1 MSSNLNDI
9 LGTIEQLEKYFD
21 EYQQSLKKNSENI
34 IQNLSLTWKKM
45 QLELEEVK
53 KLEEA
58 IEVQNNELTELNT
71 KSDDLAKKI
80 EVLKSSKNGLQA
92 KTSELQK
99 SIEQISDELKGP
111 KIELEGLQSKLKI
124 FNDKIVSK
132 ESDNKLLDKKKI
144 DNENRERH
152 LRTEYS
158 EEKMKDLDL
167 KLNHLKRNNYFTSF
181 LIENSEEEISEVDIL
196 ATIMAQGSCNLNE
209 LKKLLS
215 VPPIMAVRTIKQL
228 AVKGIINLDEDT
240 NIITMP

>member
-21 EYQQSLKKNSENI
+21 EYLQAIKKNSDNI

-45 QLELEEVK
+45 QLEQEDVK
-53 KLEEA
+53 KLEEKME
-58 IEVQNNELTELNT
+58 IQNNELTELNT
-71 KSDDLAKKI
+71 KSEDLAKQI

-99 SIEQISDELKGP
+99 SIEQISDDLKGP
-111 KIELEGLQSKLKI
+111 KLELEDLQSKLKFI
-124 FNDKIVSK
+124 NDKIVSK
-132 ESDNKLLDKKKI
+132 EEDNNLLDQKKI
-144 DNENRERH
+144 DNENREKH

-196 ATIMAQGSCNLNE
+196 ATIMAQGSCNLDE

-215 VPPIMAVRTIKQL
+215 IPPIMAVRTIKQL
-228 AVKGIINLDEDT
+228 AVKGIINLDEDS

>member
-1 MSSNLNDI
+1 MSLNLTDI

-21 EYQQSLKKNSENI
+21 EYQQSLQKNCEDI

-45 QLELEEVK
+45 QLEHEDVK
-53 KLEEA
+53 KLEEK
-58 IEVQNNELTELNT
+58 IKIQNNELTELNT
-71 KSDDLAKKI
+71 KSDDLEKRI
-80 EVLKSSKNGLQA
+80 EVLKSSKKDLQA
-92 KTSELQK
+92 KTLELQK
-99 SIEQISDELKGP
+99 SLEQLSGDLKGP
-111 KIELEGLQSKLKI
+111 KLEHEDLHSKLKI
-124 FNDKIVSK
+124 VNDRIVSK
-132 ESDNKLLDKKKI
+132 ENDINILDQKKI

-167 KLNHLKRNNYFTSF
+167 KLTHLKRDNYFTSF

-196 ATIMAQGSCNLNE
+196 ATIIAQGSCNLNE

>member
-1 MSSNLNDI
+1 MISNLNDI
-9 LGTIEQLEKYFD
+9 LGTIEMLEKYFD
-21 EYQQSLKKNSENI
+21 EYLQAIQKNSENI

-45 QLELEEVK
+45 QLELEDVK

-58 IEVQNNELTELNT
+58 IEIQNNELTELNT
-71 KSDDLAKKI
+71 KSDDLTKKI

-111 KIELEGLQSKLKI
+111 KLELEDLQSKLRI
-124 FNDKIVSK
+124 VNDKIVTK
-132 ESDNKLLDKKKI
+132 ENDNNLLDQKKI

-181 LIENSEEEISEVDIL
+181 IIENSEEEISEVDIL

>member
-34 IQNLSLTWKKM
+34 ILNLSLTWKKM
-45 QLELEEVK
+45 QLELEDVK

-58 IEVQNNELTELNT
+58 IEIQNNELTELNT
-71 KSDDLAKKI
+71 KSDDLTKKI

-111 KIELEGLQSKLKI
+111 RLELEDLQSKLRI
-124 FNDKIVSK
+124 VNDKIVSK
-132 ESDNKLLDKKKI
+132 ENDNNLLDQKKI
-144 DNENRERH
+144 DNENRERQ
-152 LRTEYS
+152 LRGEYS
-158 EEKMKDLDL
+158 TDKMKNLDV
-167 KLNHLKRNNYFTSF
+167 KLSHLKKDNYFTSF
-181 LIENSEEEISEVDIL
+181 LIENSEETITEVDIL

-228 AVKGIINLDEDT
+228 AVKGILNLDEDT
-240 NIITMP
+240 NIVSMP

>member
-1 MSSNLNDI
+1 MSSNLKDI

-21 EYQQSLKKNSENI
+21 EYQQSLQKNSENI
-34 IQNLSLTWKKM
+34 IQNLSFTWKKM
-45 QLELEEVK
+45 QLEHEDVK
-53 KLEEA
+53 KLEEK
-58 IEVQNNELTELNT
+58 IEIQNNELTELKT
-71 KSDDLAKKI
+71 KSDDLEKKI
-80 EVLKSSKNGLQA
+80 EVLNSSKNDLQA
-92 KTSELQK
+92 KNSELQK
-99 SIEQISDELKGP
+99 SLEQLSDNLKGP
-111 KIELEGLQSKLKI
+111 KLEHEDLQLKLKNV
-124 FNDKIVSK
+124 NDKIATK
-132 ESDNKLLDKKKI
+132 ENDNNLLDQKKI

-196 ATIMAQGSCNLNE
+196 ATIMAQGSCNLDE

-215 VPPIMAVRTIKQL
+215 IPPIMAVRTIKQL

-240 NIITMP
+240 NIVTIS

>member
-21 EYQQSLKKNSENI
+21 EYQQSLKKNSETI

-45 QLELEEVK
+45 QLEHEEVK
-53 KLEEA
+53 KVEEK
-58 IEVQNNELTELNT
+58 IDIQNNELTELNT

-80 EVLKSSKNGLQA
+80 EVLKSSKNELQA

-99 SIEQISDELKGP
+99 SLEQLSDDLKGP
-111 KIELEGLQSKLKI
+111 KLELEDLQSKLKI
-124 FNDKIVSK
+124 VNAKIVTK
-132 ESDNKLLDKKKI
+132 ESENKLLDQKKI

-152 LRTEYS
+152 LRTEYT
-158 EEKMKDLDL
+158 EEKMKDLDV
-167 KLNHLKRNNYFTSF
+167 KLNHLKKDNYFTSF

-228 AVKGIINLDEDT
+228 EVKGIINLDEDT

>member
-21 EYQQSLKKNSENI
+21 EYMQAIKKNSEKI

-45 QLELEEVK
+45 QLEYEDVK
-53 KLEEA
+53 KLEEK
-58 IEVQNNELTELNT
+58 IEIQNNELTELNT
-71 KSDDLAKKI
+71 KSDDLIKKI
-80 EVLKSSKNGLQA
+80 DALKSSKNGLQA

-99 SIEQISDELKGP
+99 SSEQISDELKGP
-111 KIELEGLQSKLKI
+111 NIELENIQSKLKI
-124 FNDKIVSK
+124 VNDKIVSK
-132 ESDNKLLDKKKI
+132 ENDNSLLDQKKVG
-144 DNENRERH
+144 NENRERH

-158 EEKMKDLDL
+158 EEKMKDLDF
-167 KLNHLKRNNYFTSF
+167 KLNHLKRDNYFTSF

-228 AVKGIINLDEDT
+228 AVKGILNLDEDT

>member
-21 EYQQSLKKNSENI
+21 EYQQSIKKNSENI

-45 QLELEEVK
+45 QLELEDVK
-53 KLEEA
+53 KLEDS
-58 IEVQNNELTELNT
+58 IEIQNNELTELNT

-80 EVLKSSKNGLQA
+80 EVLKSSKNGLQT

-111 KIELEGLQSKLKI
+111 KLELEDLQSKLKI
-124 FNDKIVSK
+124 VNDKIVTK
-132 ESDNKLLDKKKI
+132 ENDNSLLDQKKI
-144 DNENRERH
+144 DNENREKH

>member
-21 EYQQSLKKNSENI
+21 EYLQAIKKNSDNI

-45 QLELEEVK
+45 QLEQEDVK
-53 KLEEA
+53 KLEEK
-58 IEVQNNELTELNT
+58 IEIQNNELTELNT
-71 KSDDLAKKI
+71 KSDDLAKQI

-99 SIEQISDELKGP
+99 SIEQISDDLKGP
-111 KIELEGLQSKLKI
+111 KLELEDLQSKLKFI
-124 FNDKIVSK
+124 NNKIVSK
-132 ESDNKLLDKKKI
+132 EEDNNLLDQKKI
-144 DNENRERH
+144 DNENREKH

-167 KLNHLKRNNYFTSF
+167 KLNHLKRDNYFTSF

-228 AVKGIINLDEDT
+228 AVKGIINLDEDS

>member
-132 ESDNKLLDKKKI
+132 ESDNKLLDQKKI